1 MPGKSYAF
9 GCFVSN
15 KGPPLS
21 GPPARTGSA
30 CLRNYA
36 DKTRFYADENYY
48 HLCLWALKRLDF
60 MKVYT
65 FK

>member
-15 KGPPLS
+15 KGPLLS

-30 CLRNYA
+30 CLRIYA
-36 DKTRFYADENYY
+36 DKTNLYADKNNS
-48 HLCLWALKRLDF
+48 HL
-60 MKVYT
+60 
-65 FK
+65 